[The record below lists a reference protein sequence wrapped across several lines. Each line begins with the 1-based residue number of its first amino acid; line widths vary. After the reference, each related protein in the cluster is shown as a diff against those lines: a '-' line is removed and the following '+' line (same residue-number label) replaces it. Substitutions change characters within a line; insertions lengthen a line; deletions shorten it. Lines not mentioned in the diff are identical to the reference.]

1 MHDAVTKAT
10 GARRVLLGSKVPP
23 DIAIEVRR
31 QAAAEDRSTSSY
43 ISWVLRQHLAAL
55 TQRQ

>member
-10 GARRVLLGSKVPP
+10 GSRRVLLGSKVPP
-23 DIAIEVRR
+23 DVADAVRR
-31 QAAAEDRSTSSY
+31 QAIAEDRSTSSY

-55 TQRQ
+55 TRQQ